1 MLLFDGENFDA
12 PFKFTTV
19 RFENGW
25 ETYQTFRQG
34 PSDSLYLADFLP
46 ISGKIRICL
55 TSLGLFLAKF
65 TLL

>member
-1 MLLFDGENFDA
+1 MLLFEGENLDA

-34 PSDSLYLADFLP
+34 PSDSLRLADFLR

-55 TSLGLFLAKF
+55 ASLGLFHGK
-65 TLL
+65 